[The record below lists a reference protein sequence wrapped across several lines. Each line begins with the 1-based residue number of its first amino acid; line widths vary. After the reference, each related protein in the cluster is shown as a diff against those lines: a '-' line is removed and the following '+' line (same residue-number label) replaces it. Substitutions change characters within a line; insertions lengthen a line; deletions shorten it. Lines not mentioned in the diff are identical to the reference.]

1 MNVLILAAGYAT
13 RLYPLTLKRAKPL
26 LAVGGKPII
35 EWLVDNLVGIP
46 DLETIH
52 VVTNDKFA
60 ADFQAWSQQ
69 YQKRHPELKFK
80 IVNDGSR
87 SDDDKLGAIGDIDFV
102 LTQENL
108 SGSSFLI
115 AAGDNLFTDSLADF
129 VAYAKGS
136 EATVAVHDVG
146 DAEAV
151 PVDLDRDLVDR
162 AHDWEAD
169 IIRTFRDEPSRQEL
183 VTERDTPTGP
193 LLHLARPITIRSEAC
208 LTCHSTPYDAPQALT
223 RTYGTVN
230 GYGWKLNET
239 IGAQILSVPMALPL
253 KVAHDSYVTSLIILV
268 LVFAVV
274 FVVLNMLLHYLV
286 IAPVKRVSAAAEAV
300 SLGDENVESY
310 VKAGKDEI
318 STLSVAFNRMRESLK
333 HAMDMLK

>member
-1 MNVLILAAGYAT
+1 MGLRAKFNLAILAAFAVGFLVAAIVLNRVVNDNARDQILQNARIMMTSANAIRTYTAAD
-13 RLYPLTLKRAKPL
+13 LVPL
-26 LAVGGKPII
+26 LPMERDGKF
-35 EWLVDNLVGIP
+35 VA
-46 DLETIH
+46 ET
-52 VVTNDKFA
+52 VPAFA
-60 ADFQAWSQQ
+60 A
-69 YQKRHPELKFK
+69 QKTFK
-80 IVNDGSR
+80 Q
-87 SDDDKLGAIGDIDFV
+87 L
-102 LTQENL
+102 QEAF
-108 SGSSFLI
+108 SGFAYRE
-115 AAGDNLFTDSLADF
+115 AALNPTN
-129 VAYAKGS
+129 
-136 EATVAVHDVG
+136 
-146 DAEAV
+146 
-151 PVDLDRDLVDR
+151 LVDR

-169 IIRTFRDEPSRQEL
+169 IIRTFRDEPARQEL
-183 VTERDTPTGP
+183 ITERDTPTGP

-274 FVVLNMLLHYLV
+274 FVVLNLLLHFLV
-286 IAPVKRVSAAAEAV
+286 IAPVKRVSAMAEAV

-310 VKAGKDEI
+310 VKPGKDEI
-318 STLSVAFNRMRESLK
+318 STLSAAFNRMRASLK